1 MTHLV
6 CGGDVSPTLRPTKIG
21 YLNEGRFP
29 KDCLLFHCLLVV
41 NSMSKQTSLSADGY
55 DGFLQSLKDRIRT
68 AQVRA
73 ALAVNHELILM
84 YWEIGEEILY
94 RQQQEGWGTKVIER
108 LAQDLKREFPNV
120 KGFSRSNLL
129 YMRAFAVAY
138 PDKEFVHQ
146 TGGQIPWK
154 HNCVLISR
162 VKDFEERVWYIQ
174 KTIENGWSRDI
185 LELQIQTDL
194 YTRQGS
200 AITNFSKTMP
210 PPQSDLAQ
218 QTLKDPYNLSFLTL
232 SEAVQ
237 ERELEDALVSH
248 IQSFLLELGMG
259 FAFVGRQH
267 RIEVGGEE
275 FLIDLL
281 FYHLKLRCY
290 VVLELKVTE
299 FRPSD
304 AGQLNFYLSAVDNL
318 LRHPDDRPSIGI
330 ILCRA
335 KNKTIVEFA
344 LQGIDRPIGITTF
357 QLAKNLP
364 EDLKSSLPSIEQ
376 LQMEMESVVTEIEK
390 FQHASDN
397 LVDDPN

>member
-1 MTHLV
+1 
-6 CGGDVSPTLRPTKIG
+6 
-21 YLNEGRFP
+21 
-29 KDCLLFHCLLVV
+29 
-41 NSMSKQTSLSADGY
+41 MSQPSVFNPDGY

-73 ALAVNHELILM
+73 ALSVNHELILM
-84 YWEIGEEILY
+84 YWEIGEEILS
-94 RQQQEGWGTKVIER
+94 RQQQESWGAKVIER

-138 PDKEFVHQ
+138 PDKKFVHQ
-146 TGGQIPWK
+146 LGGQIPWK

-185 LELQIQTDL
+185 LELQIQSDL
-194 YTRQGS
+194 YARQGG
-200 AITNFSKTMP
+200 AITNFAQTMP
-210 PPQSDLAQ
+210 LPQSDLAQ

-232 SEAVQ
+232 SETIQ
-237 ERELEDALVSH
+237 ERELEEALVSH
-248 IQSFLLELGMG
+248 IQSFLLELGIG
-259 FAFVGRQH
+259 FAFVGRQY
-267 RIEVGGEE
+267 RLEVGGEE

-290 VVLELKVTE
+290 VVLELKVSD

-318 LRHPDDRPSIGI
+318 LRHPDDQPSIGI
-330 ILCRA
+330 ILCRS

-344 LQGIDRPIGITTF
+344 LQGIDRPIGISTF
-357 QLAKNLP
+357 QLGKNLP
-364 EDLKSSLPSIEQ
+364 EELQGSLPTIEQ
-376 LQMEMESVVTEIEK
+376 LQMEMESIVTGMEK
-390 FQHASDN
+390 SQ
-397 LVDDPN
+397 

>member
-1 MTHLV
+1 M
-6 CGGDVSPTLRPTKIG
+6 SRQNF
-21 YLNEGRFP
+21 LN
-29 KDCLLFHCLLVV
+29 
-41 NSMSKQTSLSADGY
+41 ADGY
-55 DGFLQSLKDRIRT
+55 DGFLQSLKDRIRA
-68 AQVRA
+68 AQIRA
-73 ALAVNHELILM
+73 ALSVNHELILM

-94 RQQQEGWGTKVIER
+94 RQQQESWGTKVIER
-108 LAQDLKREFPNV
+108 LAQDLKREFPDV
-120 KGFSRSNLL
+120 KGFSRTNLL

-138 PDKEFVHQ
+138 PDPEFVHQ
-146 TGGQIPWK
+146 LGGRIPWK
-154 HNCVLISR
+154 HNCILVTR
-162 VKDFEERVWYIQ
+162 VKDLEERVWYIH

-185 LELQIQTDL
+185 LELQIQTNL
-194 YTRQGS
+194 YARQGG
-200 AITNFSKTMP
+200 AMTNFSKTMP
-210 PPQSDLAQ
+210 APQSDLAQ

-232 SEAVQ
+232 TETIQ
-237 ERELEDALVSH
+237 ERELEDAIVSH
-248 IQSFLLELGMG
+248 IQSFLLELGIG

-299 FRPSD
+299 FRPTD

-318 LRHPDDRPSIGI
+318 LRHPDDQPSIGI
-330 ILCRA
+330 ILCRS

-364 EDLKSSLPSIEQ
+364 DDLQGSLPSIEQ
-376 LQMEMESVVTEIEK
+376 LQMEMDSVLTEMEK
-390 FQHASDN
+390 SQHEDHLSTDQ
-397 LVDDPN
+397 D